1 MTTKL
6 SVQFRSLDFL
16 SVVSRWRLL
25 FRTPSF
31 AQGGPERMRACSWIS
46 SSMKEVWPEWV
57 SSRMMVWE
65 REFAKPIDGVL
76 SLIDST
82 DKDDG
87 VRPLD
92 PDRLCYYKLHLRGE
106 LQVLLDHCLVGILLG
121 LPDYF
126 DHRI

>member
-16 SVVSRWRLL
+16 SLVSRWRLL

-65 REFAKPIDGVL
+65 REFAKPIDGPLL
-76 SLIDST
+76 SLWNDSIDNEE
-82 DKDDG
+82 G

-92 PDRLCYYKLHLRGE
+92 PERLCY
-106 LQVLLDHCLVGILLG
+106 D
-121 LPDYF
+121 
-126 DHRI
+126 